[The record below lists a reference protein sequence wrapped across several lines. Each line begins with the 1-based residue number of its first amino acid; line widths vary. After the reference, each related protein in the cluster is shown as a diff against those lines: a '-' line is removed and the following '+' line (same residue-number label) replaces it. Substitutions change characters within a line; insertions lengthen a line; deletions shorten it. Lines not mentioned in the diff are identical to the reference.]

1 MSPAVITVYHVLWF
15 IISAFLLLN
24 LVVGAIL
31 NNYQVVMDSIK
42 KEEEDNKDKAT
53 EQ

>member
-1 MSPAVITVYHVLWF
+1 MVKASPSVITTYHVTWF

-31 NNYQVVMDSIK
+31 NNYQVVMDAQK
-42 KEEEDNKDKAT
+42 KEQEHKEE
-53 EQ
+53 